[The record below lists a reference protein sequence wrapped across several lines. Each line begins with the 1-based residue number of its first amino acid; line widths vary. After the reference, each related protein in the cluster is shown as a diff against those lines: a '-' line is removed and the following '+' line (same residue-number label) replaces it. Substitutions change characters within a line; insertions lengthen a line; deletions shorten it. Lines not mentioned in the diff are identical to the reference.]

1 MSIPFNAKGNLRL
14 YVVCFAALA
23 ASLPMAWVSLS
34 KLLLFTT
41 TLAYLLTWNSQDA
54 NKSSQLGLHTTK
66 VLLLIVLAFAG
77 SLLWTEVSLD
87 FALGMLVKHLKLLQI
102 LLLVYLVRSV
112 REAHLALKLFVFAQV
127 FILASSWMLAAGIPV
142 PWVFNAQ
149 DLATHYVVFSESYL
163 DQSIMLAT
171 LAGVVWH
178 LHTEWKW
185 SRYLAAAIAMAA
197 LLNVLLLLPG
207 RTGYVAC
214 FVVAGLAGLWGL
226 PIRARWALIV
236 GAPLLLA
243 LTIAMGSNKISKRFT
258 DVAHEAQNYSQH
270 GATDTSSGWRLNAW
284 RRSIQAIGIKPFIG
298 YGVGSWTPA
307 VKRLDGDKALADFGV
322 GNSSNPHQEFLL
334 WGVELGVVGPLLLVA
349 LLLAMA
355 LDARQFPTTVKRA
368 TQTAVA
374 VTAVACLFNSSLYDA
389 LIGDYLC
396 TALGLLLA
404 LGTQM
409 RRAQSAGI
417 PLENP
422 RP

>member
-1 MSIPFNAKGNLRL
+1 
-14 YVVCFAALA
+14 
-23 ASLPMAWVSLS
+23 
-34 KLLLFTT
+34 
-41 TLAYLLTWNSQDA
+41 
-54 NKSSQLGLHTTK
+54 
-66 VLLLIVLAFAG
+66 
-77 SLLWTEVSLD
+77 
-87 FALGMLVKHLKLLQI
+87 MLVKHLKLLQI
-102 LLLVYLVRSV
+102 LLLVYLVRTV

-178 LHTEWKW
+178 LHTDWKW
-185 SRYLAAAIAMAA
+185 SRYLGAAIAMAA

-226 PIRARWALIV
+226 PVRARWALIV

-258 DVAHEAQNYSQH
+258 EVAHEAQNYSQH

-284 RRSIQAIGIKPFIG
+284 RRSIQAIGINPWIG

-307 VKRLDGDKALADFGV
+307 VKRLDGDKAIADFGV

-334 WGVELGVVGPLLLVA
+334 WGVELGVIGPLLLVA

-355 LDARQFPTTVKRA
+355 LDARQFPTAVKRA
-368 TQTAVA
+368 TLTAVA

-396 TALGLLLA
+396 TALGLLMA
-404 LGTQM
+404 LGVQT
-409 RRAQSAGI
+409 RIASLVGNSSAQTVASV
-417 PLENP
+417 